1 MPSKRHVV
9 SIIVEDI
16 ENAFHP
22 VSELLHS
29 YAQNILLRVG
39 YPMRD
44 WGVSVIFLV
53 MELSIAE
60 MGAFSGKLGQIKSVK
75 VKAQTL
81 KIEKG
86 DSHEDQH

>member
-1 MPSKRHVV
+1 MPEKRHVV

-16 ENAFHP
+16 ETAFHP

-29 YAQNILLRVG
+29 YASHILLRVG

-44 WGVSVIFLV
+44 VGISVIFLI
-53 MELSIAE
+53 MELSTAE

-75 VKAQTL
+75 VKASTL
-81 KIEKG
+81 KIELG
-86 DSHEDQH
+86 DTNED

>member
-1 MPSKRHVV
+1 MPEKRHVV

-29 YAQNILLRVG
+29 YAPHILLRVG

-44 WGVSVIFLV
+44 LGVSVIFLI
-53 MELSIAE
+53 MELSTAE
-60 MGAFSGKLGQIKSVK
+60 MGAFSGKLGQISSVK
-75 VKAQTL
+75 VKASTL
-81 KIEKG
+81 KIELG
-86 DSHEDQH
+86 DKS